1 MALVRVG
8 GALAL
13 LAFVLLSIVNQ
24 VLVRLWMRRT
34 ARLLVGCC
42 SLGLGVGLGWWR
54 EVSVFGFAWVS
65 DPVYAAVAV

>member
-1 MALVRVG
+1 MALVRAG

-34 ARLLVGCC
+34 ARLLVGCY

-54 EVSVFGFAWVS
+54 EVRVWLCVGV
-65 DPVYAAVAV
+65 